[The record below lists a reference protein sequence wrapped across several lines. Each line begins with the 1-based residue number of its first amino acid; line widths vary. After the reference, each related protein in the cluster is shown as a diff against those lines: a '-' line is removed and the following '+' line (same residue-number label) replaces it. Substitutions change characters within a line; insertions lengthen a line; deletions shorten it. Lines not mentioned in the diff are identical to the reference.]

1 MFRHSKHRVT
11 FASLEKISVDVEKV
25 VTSPTGVQSVSI
37 VSVPCEQVSCTL
49 PLLDE
54 YTLENLL
61 ASGVPLS
68 PVSCALLDIEPT
80 QEYINSISDKLN
92 VE

>member
-11 FASLEKISVDVEKV
+11 LASLEKVSVDVEKV

-37 VSVPCEQVSCTL
+37 VSVPCEQVSSTL

-80 QEYINSISDKLN
+80 QEYIDTISNKLN
-92 VE
+92 AE